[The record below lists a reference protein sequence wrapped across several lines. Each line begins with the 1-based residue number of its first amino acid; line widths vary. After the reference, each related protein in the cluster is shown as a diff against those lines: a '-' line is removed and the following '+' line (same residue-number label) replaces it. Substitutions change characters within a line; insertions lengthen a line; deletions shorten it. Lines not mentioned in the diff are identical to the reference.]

1 MPASIW
7 YHYYI
12 KFLFENSVTGVTL
25 SRCSKVPKIY
35 MKKPHSVSIEVRS
48 QNARK
53 EEESSPRCIKTRC
66 THNTSSLAR
75 RFSKIDKSRPN
86 DCIKCCMTVLFF
98 CVALDLLLQ
107 WVLQKNVLKIEFL
120 NSHGGPLFND
130 DYLNLWEN
138 K

>member
-98 CVALDLLLQ
+98 LCCL
-107 WVLQKNVLKIEFL
+107 
-120 NSHGGPLFND
+120 GPSFAMSITKECTKD
-130 DYLNLWEN
+130 RIFEQSWRTTI
-138 K
+138 